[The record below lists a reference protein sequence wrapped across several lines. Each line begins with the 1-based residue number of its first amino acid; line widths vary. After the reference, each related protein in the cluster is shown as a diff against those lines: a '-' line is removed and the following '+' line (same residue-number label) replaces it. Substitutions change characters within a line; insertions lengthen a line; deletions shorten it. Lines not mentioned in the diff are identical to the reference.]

1 LKLFIFDGFTYSMNL
16 SIIVLF
22 SGYIYTKLRYT
33 IYTELIKW
41 IYRTV
46 YEIF

>member
-1 LKLFIFDGFTYSMNL
+1 LCYLVD
-16 SIIVLF
+16 
-22 SGYIYTKLRYT
+22 IYTKLRYT

-41 IYRTV
+41 IYRIV